1 MERHT
6 ETSRI
11 LPLRALPCV
20 TGLALVL
27 WCGFSFF
34 GTRPVEGSTS
44 NVTVCVTKSKN
55 IVSLTTRKNC
65 LRGEIK
71 TVLSTSAK
79 KSPELCVHPKTKLIS
94 ITAQPKCTA
103 GKVSAAQFTRTS
115 FLKACVNSK
124 TRRVLLQS
132 KSRCSKGFASRKFPL
147 RIAGL
152 TTVDETST
160 TVPTSSIFPTTTTIH
175 TTVSATSSSSTSST
189 TSSTTT
195 TSTST
200 TVPATTTS
208 STTTSTT
215 VASTTTTVPVT
226 TTTVP
231 PAAITTF
238 SAASTTINQGDSTTL
253 STTFQGSSAL
263 INQSVG
269 SIANGGSVTVTPN
282 STTTYTLTV
291 SNGAGHSIN
300 QFLTVY
306 VNRLS
311 ITVQPQDITTDNPYG
326 QNLTVTASASGAL
339 SYQWYKDAA
348 AISNANSSS
357 YRATQDGAY
366 HVVITSTLNG
376 VSRTATSSSATFYMN
391 TVSISLQ
398 PVAALVAEGDTN
410 TFSVAASG
418 SGTLS
423 YQWKRNGTDVS
434 GATTSSFTSGTY
446 GSHLVIVTSTLNGH
460 TTSVTSNS
468 VLLDVNTVTITHSP
482 SNAYMTQGGTASLGV
497 TVSSHGS
504 ATISYQWYLD
514 GNELPGEN
522 DIGVYAA
529 QAGEYKVKVT
539 SVRGG
544 TTFSRFSDVATVT
557 EVPPPSISSFSAA
570 SSSIAIGNSTQLTAV
585 FSGGSGTIT
594 PGNIAVSS
602 GDTVTVS
609 PTTSTSYTL
618 TVVNPAGTQS
628 GHTIRITVTTGTFT
642 ATANNSTV
650 SRYSSAKAITLPSGK
665 VVVFGSSD
673 YTNVTDVFDPNT
685 NSFTR
690 VGNMNRGRHRF
701 GAALLSNGKVLAIG
715 GMYSS
720 GATYYSIATV
730 EIFDPV
736 TETWSYTGSLNV
748 ARENPVVVVL
758 NNGKVLVTGG
768 MMRATGTTYLASAEI
783 YDPDTGT
790 FTYVNSMP
798 QARGSATGALMSNG
812 NVFVAGGYNSSNGQ
826 MKSAVIYNPTLN
838 TWTSISSQMNSLH
851 SEGGAVTLL
860 LQDGRMLIAGGWS
873 PSLGVWT
880 IDIYNPT
887 TNSFVAAANLPQF
900 SHGRGGITGHVRSD
914 GVVVFFGGSSGDGAM
929 ADTAVL
935 YDPTSNTMATEGN
948 VMRWSRYNHASTVLN
963 DGRILIIGGDYFN
976 STAAD
981 IYSP

>member
-1 MERHT
+1 M
-6 ETSRI
+6 
-11 LPLRALPCV
+11 
-20 TGLALVL
+20 
-27 WCGFSFF
+27 
-34 GTRPVEGSTS
+34 
-44 NVTVCVTKSKN
+44 
-55 IVSLTTRKNC
+55 
-65 LRGEIK
+65 
-71 TVLSTSAK
+71 
-79 KSPELCVHPKTKLIS
+79 
-94 ITAQPKCTA
+94 
-103 GKVSAAQFTRTS
+103 
-115 FLKACVNSK
+115 
-124 TRRVLLQS
+124 
-132 KSRCSKGFASRKFPL
+132 
-147 RIAGL
+147 
-152 TTVDETST
+152 
-160 TVPTSSIFPTTTTIH
+160 
-175 TTVSATSSSSTSST
+175 
-189 TSSTTT
+189 
-195 TSTST
+195 
-200 TVPATTTS
+200 
-208 STTTSTT
+208 
-215 VASTTTTVPVT
+215 
-226 TTTVP
+226 
-231 PAAITTF
+231 
-238 SAASTTINQGDSTTL
+238 
-253 STTFQGSSAL
+253 
-263 INQSVG
+263 
-269 SIANGGSVTVTPN
+269 TPN

-300 QFLTVY
+300 QLLTVY

-326 QNLTVTASASGAL
+326 QNFGVTASASGAL
-339 SYQWYKDAA
+339 SYQWYKDSS
-348 AISNANSSS
+348 AISNANGSS

-376 VSRTATSSSATFYMN
+376 VSRTATSSSASFYMN

-410 TFSVAASG
+410 TFSVTASG

-423 YQWKRNGTDVS
+423 YQWRRNGVDVS
-434 GATTSSFTSGTY
+434 DATTSSFTSGTY
-446 GSHLVIVTSTLNGH
+446 GSHLVVVTSTLNGH
-460 TTSVTSNS
+460 TTAVTSNS

-482 SNAYMTQGGTASLGV
+482 SDAYMTQGGTASLGV

-514 GNELPGEN
+514 GNELSGEN
-522 DIGVYAA
+522 GIGVYAA
-529 QAGEYKVKVT
+529 QVGEYKVKVT
-539 SVRGG
+539 SVRDG

-570 SSSIAIGNSTQLTAV
+570 SSSIAVGNSTQLTAV

-594 PGNIAVSS
+594 PGNIAVNS

-609 PTTSTSYTL
+609 PSASTSYTL
-618 TVVNPAGTQS
+618 TVVNPAGTQ
-628 GHTIRITVTTGTFT
+628 GGRTIRITVTTGTFT
-642 ATANNSTV
+642 ATANNSSV
-650 SRYSSAKAITLPSGK
+650 SRYSSAKSVTLPSGK
-665 VVVFGSSD
+665 VVVFGSSNF
-673 YTNVTDVFDPNT
+673 TNITDVFDPAT

-690 VGNMNRGRHRF
+690 VGDMNRGRHRF
-701 GAALLSNGKVLAIG
+701 GRALLSNGKVLAIG
-715 GMYSS
+715 GMYLS
-720 GATYYSIATV
+720 GGNYISLSTV

-758 NNGKVLVTGG
+758 NNGKVLVAGG
-768 MMRATGTTYLASAEI
+768 MWRAPGTSYLSSAEI

-790 FTYVNSMP
+790 FTYVNAMP
-798 QARGSATGALMSNG
+798 QARDNATGALMSNG
-812 NVFVAGGYNSSNGQ
+812 NVLVAGGYSSSPGH
-826 MKSAVIYNPTLN
+826 MKSAIIYNPTLN
-838 TWTSISSQMNSLH
+838 TWTSISSQMNSIH
-851 SEGGAVTLL
+851 SEGGSVMLR

-880 IDIYNPT
+880 IDIYNPS

-948 VMRWSRYNHASTVLN
+948 VMRWSRYNHTSTMLN
-963 DGRILIIGGDYFN
+963 DGRILIIGGDYYN

>member
-1 MERHT
+1 M
-6 ETSRI
+6 
-11 LPLRALPCV
+11 
-20 TGLALVL
+20 
-27 WCGFSFF
+27 
-34 GTRPVEGSTS
+34 
-44 NVTVCVTKSKN
+44 
-55 IVSLTTRKNC
+55 
-65 LRGEIK
+65 
-71 TVLSTSAK
+71 
-79 KSPELCVHPKTKLIS
+79 
-94 ITAQPKCTA
+94 
-103 GKVSAAQFTRTS
+103 
-115 FLKACVNSK
+115 
-124 TRRVLLQS
+124 
-132 KSRCSKGFASRKFPL
+132 
-147 RIAGL
+147 
-152 TTVDETST
+152 
-160 TVPTSSIFPTTTTIH
+160 
-175 TTVSATSSSSTSST
+175 
-189 TSSTTT
+189 
-195 TSTST
+195 
-200 TVPATTTS
+200 
-208 STTTSTT
+208 
-215 VASTTTTVPVT
+215 
-226 TTTVP
+226 
-231 PAAITTF
+231 
-238 SAASTTINQGDSTTL
+238 
-253 STTFQGSSAL
+253 
-263 INQSVG
+263 
-269 SIANGGSVTVTPN
+269 
-282 STTTYTLTV
+282 TV
-291 SNGAGHSIN
+291 SNGAGHSIT

-306 VNRLS
+306 VNKLS

-326 QNLTVTASASGAL
+326 QNLAVTASASGAL

-348 AISNANSSS
+348 AITNANSSS
-357 YRATQDGAY
+357 YRATQDGVY
-366 HVVITSTLNG
+366 HVIITSTLNG
-376 VSRTATSSSATFYMN
+376 VSRSATSSIASFYMN

-398 PVAALVAEGDTN
+398 PIAALVAEGDTN
-410 TFSVAASG
+410 TFSVTASG

-423 YQWKRNGTDVS
+423 YQWKRSGTNVD
-434 GATTSSFTSGTY
+434 GATASSFTSGTY
-446 GSHLVIVTSTLNGH
+446 GGHQVVVTSTLNGH

-482 SNAYMTQGGTASLGV
+482 SDAYMTQGGTASLGV

-514 GNELPGEN
+514 GNELSGEN
-522 DIGVYAA
+522 GIGVYAA

-544 TTFSRFSDVATVT
+544 TTFSRFSGVATVT

-570 SSSIAIGNSTQLTAV
+570 SSSIAVGNSTQLTAV

-594 PGNIAVSS
+594 PGNIAVNS

-609 PTTSTSYTL
+609 PSTSTSYTL
-618 TVVNPAGTQS
+618 TVVNPAGTQ
-628 GHTIRITVTTGTFT
+628 GGRTIRITVTTGTFT
-642 ATANNSTV
+642 ATANNSSV

-768 MMRATGTTYLASAEI
+768 MMRAPGTTYLASAEI